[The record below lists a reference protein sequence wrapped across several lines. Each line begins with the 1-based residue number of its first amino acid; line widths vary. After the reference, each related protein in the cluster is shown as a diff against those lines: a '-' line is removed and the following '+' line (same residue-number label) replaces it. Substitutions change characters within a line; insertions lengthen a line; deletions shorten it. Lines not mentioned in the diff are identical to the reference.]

1 MNKTPLELKLKM
13 LPPFLNR
20 IASHCFQIELGPVFR
35 AILGPIIWLCLAN
48 AGLGLSYAQ
57 APLAIQL
64 QFDTSL
70 RAEIT
75 WAPHSE
81 PSLYTLES
89 IDSLSN
95 VWKPVPPAG
104 QWPSEAT
111 RFLDPRAS
119 FLPSQRFYRVIAAPL
134 PKPNRARLISFEKVD
149 TLTLQD
155 VEEWFDLIGISAFE
169 AQSGVNL
176 FYVLY
181 ETVDASGKSVVA
193 SGAVVTP
200 TDVNEAL
207 PLFSYQHSTILDREL
222 VPSRFSFSTLE
233 SLLPIFIA
241 SQGFVTAAP
250 DMIGL
255 GDSPGFHPFL
265 IAETAVNAVTD
276 MLPIAQEIAS
286 FEKIDTIGEVYLM
299 GYGEGGHSTM
309 AVHRDLE
316 SMEDPKFEV
325 IASVPMAGPHDLS
338 ELFLEHLLKEDQVY
352 PQPYILPYLIKAFND
367 VYSFYEDPI
376 EVFTSEVASR
386 VIPRINGR
394 STGESI
400 NDLLPSQIP
409 RDFLQPAFLDQ
420 LQNNP
425 EHPFRVALRQN
436 DVYDWKPSAS
446 LRMYH
451 CDADET
457 VPKTLSEKALDI
469 FFDNGSSS
477 AELIDPIPVLNHA
490 ECDAI
495 SFTSAMTWIE
505 NERN

>member
-1 MNKTPLELKLKM
+1 MKQTPLDLKPKM

-20 IASHCFQIELGPVFR
+20 ITRQLSEKELGRVFR
-35 AILGPIIWLCLAN
+35 AMLSPIKCLCLLN
-48 AGLGLSYAQ
+48 AGLGLGFAQ
-57 APLAIQL
+57 APLTIQL
-64 QFDTSL
+64 QFDSSL
-70 RAEIT
+70 RAEIN
-75 WAPHSE
+75 WIPHSE

-95 VWKPVPPAG
+95 IWKPVPPAG
-104 QWPSEAT
+104 QWPREET
-111 RFLDPRAS
+111 NFLDPRAS

-134 PKPNRARLISFEKVD
+134 PKPNRARLVSFEKVD

-155 VEEWFDLIGISAFE
+155 VEEWFDRIGISAIE

-193 SGAVVTP
+193 SGGVVTP
-200 TDVNEAL
+200 TEVNEAL

-222 VPSRFSFSTLE
+222 VPSRFNFSTLE

-265 IAETAVNAVTD
+265 IADAAVSAVTD
-276 MLPIAQEIAS
+276 ILPIAQEIAS
-286 FEKIDTIGEVYLM
+286 FEKIDTIEEVYLM

-309 AVHRDLE
+309 AVHRELE
-316 SMEDPKFEV
+316 SMDDPEFKV

-338 ELFLEHLLKEDQVY
+338 ELFIEHLLKEGQVY
-352 PQPYILPYLIKAFND
+352 PQPYVLPYLIKAFNN

-394 STGESI
+394 SSGESI
-400 NDLLPSQIP
+400 NDLLPSRIP

-420 LQNNP
+420 LLNDH
-425 EHPFRVALRQN
+425 EHPFRIALRQN

-457 VPKTLSEKALDI
+457 VPKTLSEKALDT

>member
-1 MNKTPLELKLKM
+1 M
-13 LPPFLNR
+13 LSPIFNR
-20 IASHCFQIELGPVFR
+20 ITSHCSQNELGSVTR
-35 AILGPIIWLCLAN
+35 AILCPIKYWCLFN
-48 AGLGLSYAQ
+48 TILVLGYAQ
-57 APLAIQL
+57 DLLTIQL
-64 QFDTSL
+64 QFDASL
-70 RAEIT
+70 RTEISWT
-75 WAPHSE
+75 PHSE
-81 PSLYTLES
+81 ASLYTLES
-89 IDSLSN
+89 TDLLSN

-104 QWPSEAT
+104 QWPSEET
-111 RFLDPRAS
+111 TFLDPRAS

-149 TLTLQD
+149 TLTHQD
-155 VEEWFDLIGISAFE
+155 VEEWFDRIGISAIE
-169 AQSGVNL
+169 TQSGVNL

-181 ETVDASGKSVVA
+181 ETVDAFGKSTVA

-200 TDVNEAL
+200 TDLNEAL

-222 VPSRFSFSTLE
+222 VPSRFSFSRLE

-276 MLPIAQEIAS
+276 LLPIAQEIAR
-286 FEKIDTIGEVYLM
+286 FEKIDTIEEVYLM

-309 AVHRDLE
+309 AVHRELE
-316 SMEDPKFEV
+316 SMEEPKYKV

-338 ELFLEHLLKEDQVY
+338 ELFLEHLLQEEQAY
-352 PQPYILPYLIKAFND
+352 PQPYLLPYLIVSFND
-367 VYSFYEDPI
+367 VYSFYDDPI

-386 VIPRINGR
+386 AIPRINGR

-409 RDFLQPAFLDQ
+409 RDFLQPGFLDQ
-420 LQNNP
+420 LQNDP
-425 EHPFRVALRQN
+425 EHPFRIALRQN

-457 VPKTLSEKALDI
+457 IPKTLSEKALDT

>member
-1 MNKTPLELKLKM
+1 M

-20 IASHCFQIELGPVFR
+20 ITRHCSQNELGTVFR
-35 AILGPIIWLCLAN
+35 AILGPIKWLCLVN
-48 AGLGLSYAQ
+48 ASLGLSYAQ
-57 APLAIQL
+57 DPLAIEL
-64 QFDTSL
+64 QFDASL
-70 RAEIT
+70 RAEINWT
-75 WAPHSE
+75 PHSE

-104 QWPSEAT
+104 QWPSEET

-119 FLPSQRFYRVIAAPL
+119 FLPSQRFYRVTAAPL
-134 PKPNRARLISFEKVD
+134 PKPNRARLVTFEEVD
-149 TLTLQD
+149 SLNIQE
-155 VEEWFDLIGISAFE
+155 VEEWFNRIGISAIQ
-169 AQSGVNL
+169 AQSGVKL

-181 ETVDASGKSVVA
+181 ETVDASGKSIVA

-276 MLPIAQEIAS
+276 ILPIAQEIAS
-286 FEKIDTIGEVYLM
+286 FEKIDTIEEVYLM

-309 AVHRDLE
+309 AVHRELE
-316 SMEDPKFEV
+316 TMEDPLFEV

-338 ELFLEHLLKEDQVY
+338 ELFLEHLLKEDQMY
-352 PQPYILPYLIKAFND
+352 PQPYVLPYLIIAFND

-394 STGESI
+394 SSGESI
-400 NDLLPSQIP
+400 NDLLPGGIP

-420 LQNNP
+420 LLNNP

-457 VPKTLSEKALDI
+457 VPKTLSEKALDT